1 MAFNPLQLRFIRFV
15 GPEREAVEFPFKSGF
30 NILYGSSDTGKT
42 FLVEAIDFML
52 GAGDDLRDIPERNGF
67 DSILLGLSSQGKD
80 YTIQRSVNKGAFQ
93 LFDGL
98 LKETPADEKLAK
110 KMSAVHTSKNYKNLS
125 HWLLQQIG
133 LDKKTILY
141 SKEKGTF
148 RSLGFR
154 ALAHLSVIAYPR
166 ITTNKSPILSPQWT
180 EWTREYGVFRLLL
193 TGLDDSA
200 VTSEAEVT
208 ADPRPMPER
217 KPLNPDT
224 VAQVISDY
232 EDELSHLTEDPEGLE
247 QEEDNIDEAIGELQ
261 GTIRAMEGKI
271 NTTTKQRRETHESY
285 SRKVAR
291 HNELVELLDRFRLL
305 DQQYSNDLKRLAAI
319 QQSGQ
324 FFVLREPME
333 CPLCGALPAGQRHD
347 AACDG
352 NVDAVTQAAAA
363 EIAKIKLLQSELH
376 ETVASLAAENE
387 NVTQEVVTLRGD
399 LKAYQQDIDAALSP
413 DFSSAREG
421 YTKLLE
427 RRSIILQAITLQKR
441 IRSLQRRLDEPSRQ
455 AKPEPATLEEVSP
468 EVDQYIS
475 KSILREFSMTVSKIL
490 QQWHFPG
497 ATDVYFDEKTKDV
510 VIGGRPRG
518 SRGAGLCAITYS
530 AFVMGLFEYCRSRSM
545 PHPGFVILDSPLLAY
560 KEPMA
565 DDENITAS
573 DLKPRFYEHLEKFS
587 DGQQIFVIDNTDPPP
602 EYAAKGIHFTANQKV
617 GRYGLFPPV
626 PKAAYVS

>member
-1 MAFNPLQLRFIRFV
+1 MAFNPLQLRFIRFL
-15 GPEREAVEFPFKSGF
+15 GPGKEPVEFPFKSGF

-67 DSILLGLSSQGKD
+67 DSILLGLSAHGKD
-80 YTIQRSVNKGAFQ
+80 YTIQRSVNKGAFR

-98 LKETPADEKLAK
+98 LKEVPADEKLAK
-110 KMSAVHTSKNYKNLS
+110 KMSAVHTTKNYNNLS
-125 HWLLQQIG
+125 PWLLQQIG
-133 LDKKTILY
+133 LDKKHLLY
-141 SKEKGTF
+141 SKEKGTL

-166 ITTNKSPILSPQWT
+166 ITTNKSPILSGQWL
-180 EWTREYGVFRLLL
+180 EVTREYGVFRLLL

-200 VTSEAEVT
+200 VTPEADLPT
-208 ADPRPMPER
+208 DPKPELER

-232 EDELSHLTEDPEGLE
+232 EDELSRLTENPEGLE
-247 QEEDNIDEAIGELQ
+247 KEEDGIDEAIDKLQ
-261 GTIRAMEGKI
+261 ARIRAMEGKI
-271 NTTTKQRRETHESY
+271 NTTTKQRRETHENY
-285 SRKVAR
+285 SRLVAR
-291 HNELVELLDRFRLL
+291 HNEIVELLDRFRLL

-376 ETVASLAAENE
+376 ETVGSLTTEDK
-387 NVTQEVVTLRGD
+387 NVIQGVGTLRGE
-399 LKAYQQDIDAALSP
+399 LKDYQQEIDNALSP
-413 DFSSAREG
+413 DFSSAREEH
-421 YTKLLE
+421 TKLIE
-427 RRSIILQAITLQKR
+427 RRAAVIQAITLQKR
-441 IRSLQRRLDEPSRQ
+441 IKSLQRRLDEPTKP
-455 AKPEPATLEEVSP
+455 AKSEPVVVEETSS

-475 KSILREFSMTVSKIL
+475 KSVLRDFSITVGEIL

-530 AFVMGLFEYCRSRSM
+530 AFVLALFQYCRSRSM

-560 KEPMA
+560 KEPMP

-587 DGQQIFVIDNTDPPP
+587 GDQQIFVIDNTDPPP
-602 EYAAKGIHFTANQKV
+602 EYAAKGIHFTANEKF
-617 GRYGLFPPV
+617 GRYGLFPLV
-626 PKAAYVS
+626 KKI